1 MRSVAVINT
10 ITKATRG
17 GKGLLHLTGYSL
29 SSRPEASQG
38 KELKA
43 GELEAETTEEYC
55 LGACSFWLAQLAFL
69 NGPDPTCLAMALPT
83 VGRTRPP

>member
-43 GELEAETTEEYC
+43 GELEAETTEECC
-55 LGACSFWLAQLAFL
+55 LLACFLWLAQLPYL
-69 NGPDPTCLAMALPT
+69 DILGPPA
-83 VGRTRPP
+83 

>member
-1 MRSVAVINT
+1 VINT

-55 LGACSFWLAQLAFL
+55 LIDCFLWLPQLPYL
-69 NGPDPTCLAMALPT
+69 YILGPPA
-83 VGRTRPP
+83 